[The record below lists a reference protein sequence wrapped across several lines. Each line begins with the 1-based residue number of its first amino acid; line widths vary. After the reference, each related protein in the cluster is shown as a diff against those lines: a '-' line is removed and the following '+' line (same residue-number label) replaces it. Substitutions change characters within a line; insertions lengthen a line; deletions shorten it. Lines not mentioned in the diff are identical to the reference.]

1 MYREEETQEHEQ
13 KINKYQAILAARL
26 KAKYFSNTTFDG
38 GIYSSSFASQP
49 DMNNSKSYRRNLNF
63 PTKDH
68 ILSFNKN

>member
-49 DMNNSKSYRRNLNF
+49 DMNNSK
-63 PTKDH
+63 
-68 ILSFNKN
+68 IL